1 MSPKQSS
8 PTDRPKRRRTKAE
21 RDEHAHYARLSFARK
36 KAEGLVRAHLWI
48 FADDKAYFERLAEAS
63 RNRRLAKRDT
73 PVDKLS
79 PKKIKRATKGKIFDD
94 PRQQK
99 LPF

>member
-1 MSPKQSS
+1 MPRTNSS

-21 RDEHAHYARLSFARK
+21 RDEHAHCARFSFARK
-36 KAEGLVRAHLWI
+36 QAEGLVRAHLWI
-48 FADDKAYFERLAEAS
+48 FADDKAYFERLSEAS
-63 RNRRLAKRDT
+63 RTGHLAKRNT
-73 PVDKLS
+73 PVDKLI
-79 PKKIKRATKGKIFDD
+79 PKKIKRAPKGKIFDD